1 MYSSDGVAAYSAI
14 LASLKARIGQ
24 EEFDRVGMGDLTLHV
39 WLRHHMNERPEFR
52 RAYYELWAWE
62 YHRYSGNYQKAC
74 EVMKEA
80 GYSGIYWRNNM
91 W

>member
-1 MYSSDGVAAYSAI
+1 MYRTDGIASERAI

-24 EEFDRVGMGDLTLHV
+24 EEFDRVGLGCCYLSE
-39 WLRHHMNERPEFR
+39 WLYKHKDERPEFR
-52 RAYYELWAWE
+52 RAYYELQAWD
-62 YHRYSGNYQKAC
+62 YHRYVGNYDKAC
-74 EVMKEA
+74 EVMKQA